1 MKSLKVCVLSLALFI
16 SLTFGDDS
24 GSASASSSEEIMSG
38 ESGEMMMSGESGEM
52 LISGESGE
60 MMMSEES
67 GESSSSSTEEEEET
81 ERRRRGLKM
90 QKCKKK
96 GMTPSK
102 VEELETLENVR
113 NFRKCIRKCNKN
125 EDCEA
130 WRFCKET
137 KTCDLFSSFESF
149 EENEKYIAGS
159 KEDCMKSKPT
169 TTTTAPAS

>member
-1 MKSLKVCVLSLALFI
+1 MGCHQCP
-16 SLTFGDDS
+16 DS
-24 GSASASSSEEIMSG
+24 GSASTSSSE
-38 ESGEMMMSGESGEM
+38 EMMMSGET
-52 LISGESGE
+52 GE
-60 MMMSEES
+60 MMMREES

-81 ERRRRGLKM
+81 ERRQKKTGLKM

-96 GMTPSK
+96 GMTPTK

-149 EENEKYIAGS
+149 EENDKYIAGS

-169 TTTTAPAS
+169 T

>member
-1 MKSLKVCVLSLALFI
+1 MKSMKVCVLSLALFI
-16 SLTFGDDS
+16 GLSQSHQCPDS
-24 GSASASSSEEIMSG
+24 GSASASSSEE
-38 ESGEMMMSGESGEM
+38 MMMSGESEEM
-52 LISGESGE
+52 MMSGESGE

-96 GMTPSK
+96 GMTPTK
-102 VEELETLENVR
+102 VEELESLENVR

-137 KTCDLFSSFESF
+137 KTCELFSSFESF

-159 KEDCMKSKPT
+159 KEDCMKSKST
-169 TTTTAPAS
+169 TTMAPASW

>member
-1 MKSLKVCVLSLALFI
+1 
-16 SLTFGDDS
+16 
-24 GSASASSSEEIMSG
+24 
-38 ESGEMMMSGESGEM
+38 MMR
-52 LISGESGE
+52 
-60 MMMSEES
+60 EES
-67 GESSSSSTEEEEET
+67 GERSSTSPAHEEET

-96 GMTPSK
+96 GMTPTK

-113 NFRKCIRKCNKN
+113 NFRKCNKN

-149 EENEKYIAGS
+149 EENDKYIAGS

-169 TTTTAPAS
+169 TTTMAPAS

>member
-1 MKSLKVCVLSLALFI
+1 MGRQRKNMKSLKVCVLSLALFI
-16 SLTFGDDS
+16 SLSFGDDS
-24 GSASASSSEEIMSG
+24 GSASASSSEEMMSE
-38 ESGEMMMSGESGEM
+38 ESGEMMMSGESGE
-52 LISGESGE
+52 
-60 MMMSEES
+60 
-67 GESSSSSTEEEEET
+67 SSTEEEEET

-96 GMTPSK
+96 GMTPTE

-169 TTTTAPAS
+169 TTTMAPAS

>member
-1 MKSLKVCVLSLALFI
+1 M
-16 SLTFGDDS
+16 
-24 GSASASSSEEIMSG
+24 SE

-52 LISGESGE
+52 
-60 MMMSEES
+60 MMSEES
-67 GESSSSSTEEEEET
+67 GEESSSSSTEEEEET
-81 ERRRRGLKM
+81 ERRQKKTGLKM

-96 GMTPSK
+96 GMTPTE

-137 KTCDLFSSFESF
+137 KTCDLFSSFE
-149 EENEKYIAGS
+149 K
-159 KEDCMKSKPT
+159 MKSTSQDPKKT
-169 TTTTAPAS
+169 V

>member
-1 MKSLKVCVLSLALFI
+1 MGKSLKVCVLSLALFI
-16 SLTFGDDS
+16 SLTQCHQCPDS
-24 GSASASSSEEIMSG
+24 GSASASSSEE
-38 ESGEMMMSGESGEM
+38 MMMSE
-52 LISGESGE
+52 ESGE

-96 GMTPSK
+96 GMTPTE

-159 KEDCMKSKPT
+159 KEECMKSKPT
-169 TTTTAPAS
+169 TTTMAPAS

>member
-1 MKSLKVCVLSLALFI
+1 MGRQRQNMKSLKVCVLSLALFI
-16 SLTFGDDS
+16 SLSQCHQCPDS
-24 GSASASSSEEIMSG
+24 GSASASSSEE
-38 ESGEMMMSGESGEM
+38 MMT
-52 LISGESGE
+52 SGESGE

-67 GESSSSSTEEEEET
+67 GETSSSSTEEEEET
-81 ERRRRGLKM
+81 ERRQKKTGLKM

-96 GMTPSK
+96 GMTPTK

-169 TTTTAPAS
+169 TTTMAPAS

>member
-1 MKSLKVCVLSLALFI
+1 MGRQRKNMKSLKVCVLSLALFI

-60 MMMSEES
+60 
-67 GESSSSSTEEEEET
+67 SSSSSTEEEEET

-96 GMTPSK
+96 GMTPTK
-102 VEELETLENVR
+102 VEELETLE
-113 NFRKCIRKCNKN
+113 
-125 EDCEA
+125 
-130 WRFCKET
+130 
-137 KTCDLFSSFESF
+137 
-149 EENEKYIAGS
+149 
-159 KEDCMKSKPT
+159 
-169 TTTTAPAS
+169 

>member
-1 MKSLKVCVLSLALFI
+1 MGRQRQNMKSLKVCVLSLALFI
-16 SLTFGDDS
+16 SLSQCHQCPDS
-24 GSASASSSEEIMSG
+24 GSASASSSEEMMMSE
-38 ESGEMMMSGESGEM
+38 ESGEMMM
-52 LISGESGE
+52 SGESGE

-81 ERRRRGLKM
+81 ERRQKKTGLKM

-96 GMTPSK
+96 GMTPTK

-159 KEDCMKSKPT
+159 KED
-169 TTTTAPAS
+169 

>member
-1 MKSLKVCVLSLALFI
+1 MGSLALFI
-16 SLTFGDDS
+16 SLTQCHQCPDS
-24 GSASASSSEEIMSG
+24 GSASASSSEEMMMSEESGEMMLSG
-38 ESGEMMMSGESGEM
+38 ESGEMMM
-52 LISGESGE
+52 
-60 MMMSEES
+60 S

-96 GMTPSK
+96 GMTPTK

-125 EDCEA
+125 ENCEA

-169 TTTTAPAS
+169 TTTMAPAS